1 MKNIRTLLVIGALA
15 FTASGCE
22 NTYYLSLQ
30 GTMNIKTHCDDGDC
44 TSGTYRDMQF
54 KELIREVSCRERQLV
69 ERTFTMGPASGKLQV
84 CPTYHF
90 TQNEI
95 QQDPRVET
103 AEALTGYRISI
114 PVSKP
119 GAFGNIAL
127 DLSNARESQINYTDT
142 KVATCDV
149 LGTNL
154 PRKVFTIDYRNQA
167 IRLAAPADSVT
178 CEFPAPLQQAIVAM
192 PDRG

>member
-1 MKNIRTLLVIGALA
+1 MKNIRTLLVMGALA

-22 NTYYLSLQ
+22 HIYYLTLNN
-30 GTMNIKTHCDDGDC
+30 MFIKTYCDDGEC
-44 TSGTYRDMQF
+44 TTGTYRTAEF
-54 KELIREVSCRERQLV
+54 KDLIGAEVTCRERQLV
-69 ERTFTMGPASGKLQV
+69 ERTFTSGTKSEKLQV
-84 CPTYHF
+84 CPNYYF
-90 TQNEI
+90 TQNDV
-95 QQDPRVET
+95 QSDPRVET
-103 AEALTGYRISI
+103 AALTGYRISI

-178 CEFPAPLQQAIVAM
+178 CEFPAPLQQAIVAV